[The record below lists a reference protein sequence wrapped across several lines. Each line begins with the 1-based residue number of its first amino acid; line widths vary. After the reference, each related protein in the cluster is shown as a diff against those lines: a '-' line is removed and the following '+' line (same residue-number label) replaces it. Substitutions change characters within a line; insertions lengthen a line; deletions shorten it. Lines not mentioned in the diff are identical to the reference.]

1 MLPCCIDFEA
11 DTRPRRAAHAA
22 RNFRFGFIVTI
33 QAQPWAICWQNDI
46 ISPYGP
52 KKPNTTTFHTRRF
65 AAQQA
70 SACPKCARNPRVARR
85 NSTPIGTQPGDKGAS
100 PWSLDGPRQSGA
112 RRAWHREAAPR
123 LYDLYARPQCEHWRR
138 ALGVGAVVV
147 AGAAASAVSNE
158 KKADSEVDALAVNKE
173 SVFSISDCTVLDSAP
188 LSLAGEFKMP
198 YGTLVWA
205 NSETY
210 AACLLPTESSSPL
223 TQAAVLSLS
232 SGQYTVV
239 LDGPHSSER
248 GFDIYDVRCNDQ
260 GIVWIESNC
269 YTGEWRVFQAT
280 LSRGVAGDAKQVDS
294 GNGDWDVPSITVAKS
309 RAFWQ
314 VMPSTSG
321 NATSEPSALKS
332 AAFGSS
338 DVRVDW
344 ESNGRM
350 STSPYSTG
358 DAICI
363 SPRSQTS
370 SSYSQLTLIDAESG
384 AMRESLTLP
393 ASMRPLEAA
402 YVNGRFSFTFD
413 SIYTYGEGLASLG
426 TYAPV
431 SNDTGEQWFCFDRN
445 PLCAPAWCG
454 GNLVVKSTRT
464 VAGVNLSTREMFSL
478 DCPDDCDNYGDF
490 LASQGD
496 VDSLVTYLGMSTNE
510 DDAYTLVRVWTA

>member
-1 MLPCCIDFEA
+1 MAQRNQTPRHSA
-11 DTRPRRAAHAA
+11 RGASQRSRRPHAQNTRATRTSRGTTARPSA
-22 RNFRFGFIVTI
+22 RN
-33 QAQPWAICWQNDI
+33 QATRAPRHGASTVRGKAGRGAHGTVKQSLGSATFTPGPNAGIGTGRPTAASQAPDARIN
-46 ISPYGP
+46 ISLPAGESLSI
-52 KKPNTTTFHTRRF
+52 TRR
-65 AAQQA
+65 QLL
-70 SACPKCARNPRVARR
+70 
-85 NSTPIGTQPGDKGAS
+85 IG
-100 PWSLDGPRQSGA
+100 
-112 RRAWHREAAPR
+112 
-123 LYDLYARPQCEHWRR
+123 
-138 ALGVGAVVV
+138 ALGIGAVVV

-188 LSLAGEFKMP
+188 FSLAGEFKMP

-210 AACLLPTESSSPL
+210 AACLLPTENSSPL

-344 ESNGRM
+344 QSNGRM

-363 SPRSQTS
+363 SPRSQAS

-431 SNDTGEQWFCFDRN
+431 SNDTGGQWFCFDRN

-454 GNLVVKSTRT
+454 GNLIVKSTRT

-496 VDSLVTYLGMSTNE
+496 VNSLVTYLGMSTNE